1 MKYFKTALF
10 ILFLIITTEI
20 IYLFLLDFVVFNEVF
35 MDMNILKPLFYLLPI
50 ATAFFLML
58 ISIFVKK
65 RLSKIFAAITL
76 SLCFTYCA
84 LTIFMITGEFC
95 VAYKNFD
102 LFYKALSI
110 FLGLIIGILYGKFI
124 HKSLSNEIKIALAI
138 STIVVTIDLLY
149 FSSLYFIHAFFD
161 EILFGIH

>member
-1 MKYFKTALF
+1 
-10 ILFLIITTEI
+10 
-20 IYLFLLDFVVFNEVF
+20 
-35 MDMNILKPLFYLLPI
+35 
-50 ATAFFLML
+50 
-58 ISIFVKK
+58 
-65 RLSKIFAAITL
+65 
-76 SLCFTYCA
+76 
-84 LTIFMITGEFC
+84 MITGEFC